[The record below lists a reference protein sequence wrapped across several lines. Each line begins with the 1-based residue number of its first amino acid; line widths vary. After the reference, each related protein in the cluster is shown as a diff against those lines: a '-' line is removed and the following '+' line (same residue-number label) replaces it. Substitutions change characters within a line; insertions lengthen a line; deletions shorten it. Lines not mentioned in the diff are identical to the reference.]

1 MGVALEETQEAVG
14 RAIERGDEPTPSS
27 SWALASLA
35 MSSLLAALG
44 TSVANVGLPSLAQA
58 FGVSFHAV
66 QWIVLSYLLAVTT
79 LIVGVGRLGDLVGR
93 RRLLV
98 LGIGLF
104 TVASLACGLTS
115 VLWALIAARGV
126 QGVGAAIM
134 MALSLAMVGDS
145 VPATKTATA
154 MGLLGT
160 MSAVGTALGPS
171 VGGVLLTGFGWRA
184 LFFLTVPL
192 GIATYVVA
200 RQHLPAD
207 PPRALTNLRSF
218 DVTGTVL
225 LALTLAAYALAMTAP
240 NGKFGAHSVALLAL
254 GGGGVIAFIRVEA
267 RVPTPLVRVAALRDR
282 RLFGGLVANALVATV
297 MMSTLVVGP
306 FYLARALGLDATRVG
321 LVLSVGPLVAAAV
334 GVPAGR
340 VVDRVGATTAG
351 LAGLVGMVA
360 GAVLLTL
367 LPVTSG
373 VRGYLGP
380 IATLTAGYA
389 LFQVANNTVVMS
401 GVPALERGMIAGLLS
416 LSRNLGLVT
425 GASVMGAIFALGVQS
440 LGPDADTRTAVAV
453 GMRLTF
459 AAASVLLLFAIGIAT
474 RGRAIRAAA
483 LALLVIG
490 AAVPVAG
497 QAPMG
502 GAPRAV
508 APTPVAPYPLRASG
522 WGPSVGTGRFMSR
535 WAEDWTDRRVTG
547 SAPPLKAIP
556 LVRGASLT
564 LSGES
569 RVRHDRFANSK
580 LARGNSFGQSLFRG
594 TVGADARVDR
604 HVRIYTEIATGQV
617 DRLSHVATANF
628 QNNTSLQ
635 QLFVDVRGRRG
646 TALFGVMI
654 GRQEFADG
662 PRQLVSVSDGP
673 NVHRTWNGVRLYTHS
688 RWIRL
693 GAFDLRV
700 TRPSPG
706 SFDEIVDRS
715 ESLRG
720 VNASVILSRDGA
732 GPSLFFD
739 PFWMRTRTPRSAL
752 GKAVTP
758 DARDTHGAR
767 LWGQRGPLAID
778 WTLAHQNGR
787 TDGRPVNAWGA
798 FAVQSVMLSRQGWQ
812 PRLELRVD
820 VASGGG
826 ARGPGTVREFNPL
839 YASTAYV
846 GEGQFLSL
854 RNQLLIAP
862 GISLAVTPRTR
873 LTFEYG
879 IAQRF
884 DQHDPVYAGGTRVY
898 AGTAN
903 ASSRSIGEL
912 LRVTASHAVGAYVSL
927 FAAHEQLSLGDAMR
941 RTGLTSGSYTQIGTT
956 LRY

>member
-1 MGVALEETQEAVG
+1 MERTVESVLEGTQDAVG
-14 RAIERGDEPTPSS
+14 LGIEDSGAPTPSAR
-27 SWALASLA
+27 WAIASLA
-35 MSSLLAALG
+35 MSALLAALG

-58 FGVSFHAV
+58 FRVSFHAV

-104 TVASLACGLTS
+104 TGASLACGLTS

-171 VGGVLLTGFGWRA
+171 VGGVLLAGFGWRA

-192 GIATYVVA
+192 GIITFVVA
-200 RQHLPAD
+200 RRHLPAD
-207 PPRALTNLRSF
+207 PPRAVTSLRSL

-225 LALTLAAYALAMTAP
+225 LALTLAAYALAMTAS
-240 NGKFGAHSVALLAL
+240 NGTFGAHSLALLLLA
-254 GGGGVIAFIRVEA
+254 GAGAIAFVRVEA
-267 RVPTPLVRVAALRDR
+267 RAPTPLVRLAALRDR
-282 RLFGGLVANALVATV
+282 RLLAGLVANALVATV

-306 FYLARALGLDATRVG
+306 FYLARALGLDAARVG
-321 LVLSVGPLVAAAV
+321 LVLSVGPLVAAVV

-340 VVDRVGATTAG
+340 VVDRVGATG
-351 LAGLVGMVA
+351 SSLAGLVGMVA
-360 GAVLLTL
+360 GTILLAL

-373 VRGYLGP
+373 VRGYVGP

-401 GVPALERGMIAGLLS
+401 GVPALERGMMAGLLS

-440 LGPDADTRTAVAV
+440 LGPEADTRTAVAL

-459 AAASVLLLFAIGIAT
+459 AMASVLLTVAIGMAT
-474 RGRAIRAAA
+474 SGRAIRAAA

-490 AAVPVAG
+490 AAAPASG
-497 QAPMG
+497 QAPTRG
-502 GAPRAV
+502 DAGAL
-508 APTPVAPYPLRASG
+508 APILVGPYPLRAAG
-522 WGPSVGTGRFMSR
+522 WGPMVGSGRFMSR
-535 WAEDWTDRRVTG
+535 WAEDSTG
-547 SAPPLKAIP
+547 MRSAGTAPPLKAMR

-564 LSGES
+564 LSAES
-569 RVRHDRFANSK
+569 RVRHDGFSNGQ
-580 LARGNSFGQSLFRG
+580 LARGNSFGQSLLRG
-594 TVGADARVDR
+594 TVGMDARVDR
-604 HVRIYTEIATGQV
+604 HVRLYGEMATGQV

-628 QNNTSLQ
+628 QNNASLQ

-646 TALFGVMI
+646 TALFGAMI

-673 NVHRTWNGVRLYTHS
+673 NVHRTWNGVRLCAHN
-688 RWIRL
+688 RRMRI

-706 SFDEIVDRS
+706 SFDEIVDRR
-715 ESLRG
+715 ERLRG
-720 VNASVILSRDGA
+720 VNASVIVARDGA
-732 GPSLFFD
+732 GPSLFLD
-739 PFWMRTRTPRSAL
+739 PFWMRTQTPRSKL
-752 GKAVTP
+752 GNAVAP

-767 LWGQRGPLAID
+767 LWGQRGPVAID
-778 WTLAHQNGR
+778 WTVAHQNGR
-787 TDGRPVNAWGA
+787 ADGRPVDAWGV
-798 FAVQSVMLSRQGWQ
+798 FSVQSVMLSRDGWK

-839 YASTAYV
+839 YASTAYM

-862 GISLAVTPRTR
+862 GVSLAVTPRTR
-873 LTFEYG
+873 LALEYG
-879 IAQRF
+879 IARRF
-884 DQHDPVYAGGTRVY
+884 DQRDPVYAGGTRVY
-898 AGTAN
+898 AGTADT
-903 ASSRSIGEL
+903 SGRSIGGL
-912 LRVTASHAVGAYVSL
+912 LRVTASHAVGTYVSL
-927 FAAHEQLSLGDAMR
+927 FAAHEHLRLGGALR
-941 RTGLTSGSYTQIGTT
+941 RTGLPSGS
-956 LRY
+956 